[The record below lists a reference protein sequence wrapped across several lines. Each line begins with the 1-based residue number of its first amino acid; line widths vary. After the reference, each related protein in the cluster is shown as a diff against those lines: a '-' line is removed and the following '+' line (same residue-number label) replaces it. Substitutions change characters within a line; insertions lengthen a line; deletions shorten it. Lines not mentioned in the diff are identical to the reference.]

1 MNDMRERP
9 RIEPAAHD
17 TRTAR
22 YLLFALMLF
31 YTSSFVDRAI
41 LNILAQPIKED
52 LGLSDAQ
59 LGILG
64 GIAFAAL
71 YAILGIPVARLA
83 ERRSRMV
90 IISVALVIWSAMT
103 MLCAAAANFVQLA
116 LARAGVGIG
125 EAACTP
131 CAHSLIADSFPP
143 QRRATAMSVYSLG
156 VPVGTLLGALGG
168 AWVAELY
175 GWRMAFIAVG
185 APGLLLAL
193 IAKLTIKEPVRGR
206 YDPPAPEHVPPL
218 KDVLTLLWR
227 LPTFRHLAIGVSVST
242 MISAGAATF
251 MAPFLLRGP
260 FDLSLTGVALI
271 TALLAGIAAILGTL
285 LGGRLGDHYGRRDP
299 RYYLAIPAASYVLAA
314 GLQMAALL
322 QSNLI
327 ALVALLALGQLCCV
341 VYLGPTFGVLH
352 NMVEPR
358 MRATAVAIVFVLTS
372 LIGLGLG
379 PVLVGWL
386 SDFAGA
392 RATDA
397 ATWASCMNGST
408 STECR
413 EASFH
418 GVKIALVSAALLYL
432 WPAIHYFVA
441 SRSVATDLR
450 SR

>member
-1 MNDMRERP
+1 VTTEQRR
-9 RIEPAAHD
+9 
-17 TRTAR
+17 AR

-41 LNILAQPIKED
+41 LNILAQSIKED
-52 LGLSDAQ
+52 LSLTDAQ

-83 ERRSRMV
+83 ERRNRMI

-103 MLCAAAANFVQLA
+103 MLCAAAVNFVQLG

-143 QRRATAMSVYSLG
+143 QRRATAMSVYALG
-156 VPVGTLLGALGG
+156 VPLGTLLGALGG
-168 AWVAELY
+168 AWIADLY
-175 GWRMAFIAVG
+175 GWRVAFIAVG

-193 IAKLTIKEPVRGR
+193 IAKLTIKEPERGV
-206 YDPPAPEHVPPL
+206 YDPPSREQVPPFIE
-218 KDVLTLLWR
+218 VLTFLWGLR
-227 LPTFRHLAIGVSVST
+227 TFRHLAIGVSVST
-242 MISAGAATF
+242 MIAAGIATF

-260 FDLSLTGVALI
+260 FDLTLKGVALI
-271 TALLAGIAAILGTL
+271 TAVLAGAAATVGTL
-285 LGGRLGDHYGRRDP
+285 LGGRLGDHFGRRDA
-299 RYYLAIPAASYVLAA
+299 RCYLVIPAAGYVLAA
-314 GLQMAALL
+314 GFQVAALL
-322 QSNLI
+322 QTD
-327 ALVALLALGQLCCV
+327 LVMLMALLALGQACCV
-341 VYLGPTFGVLH
+341 MYLGPTFGVLH

-379 PVLVGWL
+379 PVLVGSL
-386 SDFAGA
+386 SDFAAA
-392 RATDA
+392 RAVEA
-397 ATWASCMNGST
+397 ATLRESSFAGLKLALAAAS
-408 STECR
+408 
-413 EASFH
+413 
-418 GVKIALVSAALLYL
+418 LLYL
-432 WPAIHYFVA
+432 WPAIHYFTA
-441 SRSVATDLR
+441 SRSVAQDLR

>member
-1 MNDMRERP
+1 MNDMREGR
-9 RIEPAAHD
+9 RVEPAVHD
-17 TRTAR
+17 ARAAR

-41 LNILAQPIKED
+41 LHILAQPIKED

-59 LGILG
+59 LGVLG

-83 ERRSRMV
+83 ERRNRMA

-103 MLCAAAANFVQLA
+103 MLCAVAVNFVQLA

-143 QRRATAMSVYSLG
+143 QQRATAMSVYSLG

-168 AWVAELY
+168 AWVADSY
-175 GWRMAFIAVG
+175 GWRMAFVAVG
-185 APGLLLAL
+185 APGLLLAM

-206 YDPPAPEHVPPL
+206 YDPPAREYVPPL
-218 KDVLTLLWR
+218 TEVLILLWR
-227 LPTFRHLAIGVSVST
+227 LRTFRHLAIGVSVST

-260 FDLSLTGVALI
+260 FELSLTDVALI
-271 TALLAGIAAILGTL
+271 TALLAGVAAILGTL
-285 LGGRLGDHYGRRDP
+285 LGGRLGDAFGRRDP
-299 RYYLAIPAASYVLAA
+299 RYYLAIPAASYMLAA
-314 GLQMAALL
+314 GLQVAALL
-322 QSNLI
+322 QSNLST
-327 ALVALLALGQLCCV
+327 LVGLLALGQLCCV
-341 VYLGPTFGVLH
+341 MYLGPTFGVLH

-358 MRATAVAIVFVLTS
+358 MRATAVAVVFVLTS

-392 RATDA
+392 RTVDA
-397 ATWASCMNGST
+397 ETWDGCLSGVASVA
-408 STECR
+408 CR
-413 EASFH
+413 EASFQ
-418 GVKIALVSAALLYL
+418 GVRFALASAALLYL
-432 WPAIHYFVA
+432 WPAMHYFLA
-441 SRSVATDLR
+441 SRTVGNDLR